1 MTALRPTLHQLRV
14 FEAVAR
20 LGSYTRA
27 AEELHLTQPT
37 VSVQMRELAA
47 TVGLPLLETRGRQ
60 TAPTTVGEAL
70 LAAARGMFDHWAA
83 FEMLVSQTR
92 GLQRGRL
99 RLAAVTTAEYF
110 LPALLAP
117 YARAHPGIEVQ
128 LVVENRDAIVR
139 RLELDQDDLAV
150 MMLPPE
156 HLPLEAQPFMDNPLV
171 ALGPADHPFARG
183 GRITLAALAA
193 EGLLVRERGSGTR
206 MATEEHLERHGLRL
220 RTRMELGSNEAI
232 KHAVAAGLGLAV
244 LSAHT
249 LGPDPSRE
257 GLAVLQVEGL
267 PIRREWRLVHRAG
280 RVLSPAA
287 QAFLAAGRA
296 AAPSP
301 RAPAAAAA
309 RPARPARVR
318 SSP

>member
-70 LAAARGMFDHWAA
+70 LAAARGMFDHWSA

-249 LGPDPSRE
+249 LGPDPSLE
-257 GLAVLQVEGL
+257 GLAVLPVEGL

-287 QAFLAAGRA
+287 QAFLAAVRA

-309 RPARPARVR
+309 RPARPVRAR
-318 SSP
+318 SGP

>member
-1 MTALRPTLHQLRV
+1 MPDLRPTLHQLRV

-37 VSVQMRELAA
+37 ISVQMRELAD
-47 TVGLPLLETRGRQ
+47 TVGLPLLETRGRH
-60 TAPTTVGEAL
+60 TLPTPVGEAL
-70 LAAARGMFDHWAA
+70 LAAARGMFDQWAA

-117 YARAHPGIEVQ
+117 YAKAHPGIEVQ

-139 RLELDQDDLAV
+139 RLELDQDDLVV
-150 MMLPPE
+150 MMLPPD
-156 HLPLEAQPFMDNPLV
+156 HLPLAAEPFMDNPLV
-171 ALGPADHPFARG
+171 ALAPSEHPLARER
-183 GRITLAALAA
+183 RIPLAALAD

-206 MATEEHLERHGLRL
+206 MATEEHFAAHGLRL
-220 RTRMELGSNEAI
+220 RARMELGSNEAI

-257 GLAVLQVEGL
+257 GLAVLPVEGL
-267 PIRREWRLVHRAG
+267 PIRREWRLVHREG

-287 QAFLAAGRA
+287 QAFLAAVRS
-296 AAPSP
+296 AAPRLRARAPGPAP
-301 RAPAAAAA
+301 RARTP
-309 RPARPARVR
+309 RG
-318 SSP
+318 S